1 MFHQIRIIQIT
12 DINAAHRYRTIRYV
26 PEACDQIANRAFPT
40 AGFSDQCRYGSRLD
54 RHGYMID
61 CLHSL
66 LVPKG
71 HVIQADFG
79 IFRDVKLLPLRQRL
93 FVQDVVDG
101 NKGCVC
107 KHKIGR
113 GMHELCQNGCYQGN
127 QNRKE

>member
-1 MFHQIRIIQIT
+1 
-12 DINAAHRYRTIRYV
+12 
-26 PEACDQIANRAFPT
+26 
-40 AGFSDQCRYGSRLD
+40 
-54 RHGYMID
+54 MID

-113 GMHELCQNGCYQGN
+113 GMHATKGIKTAKNEKVMMVFSVPPPKLYNKMPPGIR
-127 QNRKE
+127 NRKTALTMVVYRLNEFSIEKEYFVMKSA